1 MVNDNEAL
9 GRRARLNAY
18 HAADCKLRTANLT
31 AHGHIIGT
39 PIQCGNILPIDVVV
53 LLTVV
58 LHHHGNLLGQR
69 LQHIG
74 GRACLKHLN
83 GSERRRPHG
92 NLACRRLD
100 DQLAGRLERRA
111 LDGALERVLADNG
124 KLLVQ
129 VIRIPRDR
137 DLVRVTIGIGHGD
150 LLGQLPRH
158 GIGLGI
164 ALNRN
169 LRHLGYRID
178 RRRGGNDDL
187 DRQVAVHRYALG
199 DNGVAIGGG
208 SGRDLGPRNLR
219 LRRGLAILHTNGRL
233 HALERITHDI
243 GGRVLG
249 NANARDRLNG
259 LRNLGIALYNRHRA
273 LGLDRSALD
282 CALKRDV
289 TQLAQGIRRERG
301 LIPGDGSSLL

>member
-1 MVNDNEAL
+1 MRNLAL
-9 GRRARLNAY
+9 G
-18 HAADCKLRTANLT
+18 
-31 AHGHIIGT
+31 
-39 PIQCGNILPIDVVV
+39 
-53 LLTVV
+53 
-58 LHHHGNLLGQR
+58 
-69 LQHIG
+69 
-74 GRACLKHLN
+74 
-83 GSERRRPHG
+83 
-92 NLACRRLD
+92 RLD
-100 DQLAGRLERRA
+100 DQLANGLKRRA
-111 LDGALERVLADNG
+111 LNGTLDRVLANSG

-129 VIRIPRDR
+129 AIRIPRDR
-137 DLVRVTIGIGHGD
+137 GLVRVTIGIGHGD

-164 ALNRN
+164 ALDRN
-169 LRHLGYRID
+169 LRRLGYRID

-187 DRQVAVHRYALG
+187 DRQVAVHRHALG

-219 LRRGLAILHTNGRL
+219 LRRRLAVLHANGRL
-233 HALERITHDI
+233 HALERISHDI
-243 GGRVLG
+243 DGRVLG
-249 NANARDRLNG
+249 NANARNRLNVR
-259 LRNLGIALYNRHRA
+259 RNLGIALYNRHRA